1 MYLRG
6 KGNNRLYNVRLVL
19 SERAGCYGNINVLLD
34 YENPFPESLPSSDG
48 CFYYLFGGCTNL
60 IAAPELPAMGLRDS
74 CYDSM
79 FTETSITEPPELPA
93 TILAYACYYNMFS
106 NCQQLKKA
114 PELSAK
120 TLTYACYYRMFYNCK
135 LLKQPP
141 SELPATEAATD
152 CYYNMFE
159 GCTSLQTLPKIYL
172 TKLAK
177 YCMNGMFYK
186 CSKLHIST
194 TKTGEYT
201 IPWRFPAVGTVDSST
216 TSSTDWNYS
225 TFAATAII
233 PYTELSS
240 NTVYYLKSP
249 ATEQQLF
256 SRICL
261 KGDTYAN

>member
-1 MYLRG
+1 MRLQDNCY
-6 KGNNRLYNVRLVL
+6 NN
-19 SERAGCYGNINVLLD
+19 
-34 YENPFPESLPSSDG
+34 
-48 CFYYLFGGCTNL
+48 
-60 IAAPELPAMGLRDS
+60 
-74 CYDSM
+74 M
-79 FTETSITEPPELPA
+79 FSNTSITEPPELPA
-93 TILAYACYYNMFS
+93 TTLASRCYYQMFS
-106 NCQQLKKA
+106 NCQQLKRA
-114 PELSAK
+114 PELPATILASN
-120 TLTYACYYRMFYNCK
+120 CYYQIFYNCK
-135 LLKQPP
+135 SLKQPP
-141 SELPATEAATD
+141 SKLPATEAAQY

-172 TKLAK
+172 TKLAN

-186 CSKLHIST
+186 CSKLFIST

-216 TSSTDWNYS
+216 TSSTDWNRS

-261 KGDTYAN
+261 KGDTYTN